1 MLWFSDDFRHFI
13 VPVGPD
19 DYMRLTEIKDFLH
32 LGLPDLNGSPDD
44 VDWVEYD
51 VSRFPSNLS
60 CKSITITV
68 FNEGGMFATCYPNKR
83 NYSFES
89 SV

>member
-1 MLWFSDDFRHFI
+1 MLWFSEDFRHFI

-19 DYMRLTEIKDFLH
+19 DYMRLTEIKDFLQ
-32 LGLPDLNGSPDD
+32 LGLPELDGSPED

-60 CKSITITV
+60 CKSITSTIFNKGGTV
-68 FNEGGMFATCYPNKR
+68 PTCYAQK
-83 NYSFES
+83 
-89 SV
+89 